1 MLHAP
6 LELLLLGQ
14 NALPSGKENGQVGD
28 IGVHC
33 IQLIS
38 LPIHLEKLF
47 VLLEST
53 GAL

>member
-1 MLHAP
+1 
-6 LELLLLGQ
+6 
-14 NALPSGKENGQVGD
+14 
-28 IGVHC
+28 VHC

-53 GAL
+53 GALWCE

>member
-28 IGVHC
+28 IGVHS